1 MLRQKS
7 QFEEETVFKT
17 SLAPFSK
24 EEDEKENTFEKTD
37 NGSCTDSG
45 LDIGLKSDESIV
57 EIEVSS
63 VQSSPTFDK
72 IKESL
77 FGTHAI
83 CLNVS
88 RIPISFL
95 K

>member
-7 QFEEETVFKT
+7 QIEEKVFKT
-17 SLAPFSK
+17 SLTPFSK
-24 EEDEKENTFEKTD
+24 EEDEKENTFEKID

-45 LDIGLKSDESIV
+45 LDIGLKSDESFD
-57 EIEVSS
+57 ETEEST

-88 RIPISFL
+88 KIPITFL